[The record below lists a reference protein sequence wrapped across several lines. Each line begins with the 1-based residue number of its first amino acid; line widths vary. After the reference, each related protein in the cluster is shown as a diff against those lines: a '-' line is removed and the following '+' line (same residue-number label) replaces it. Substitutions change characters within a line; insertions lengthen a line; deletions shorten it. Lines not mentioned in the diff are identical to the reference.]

1 MKVNGILRASK
12 YSGSSSSSVVSSAPA
27 PNLVSSSS
35 DETNKLTNI
44 MRLLSLTV
52 NGGDGA
58 STCRVEGT
66 ESPRSSMAFGQV
78 EDIPD
83 ITFRATAV
91 RESYTLRDVNQA
103 LLQALGQHTTNEVN
117 SEFVDFV
124 LAGCIEDELEMIRR
138 KRPEMCRGS
147 RSSMEFPQ

>member
-1 MKVNGILRASK
+1 
-12 YSGSSSSSVVSSAPA
+12 
-27 PNLVSSSS
+27 
-35 DETNKLTNI
+35 
-44 MRLLSLTV
+44 
-52 NGGDGA
+52 
-58 STCRVEGT
+58 
-66 ESPRSSMAFGQV
+66 MAFGQV